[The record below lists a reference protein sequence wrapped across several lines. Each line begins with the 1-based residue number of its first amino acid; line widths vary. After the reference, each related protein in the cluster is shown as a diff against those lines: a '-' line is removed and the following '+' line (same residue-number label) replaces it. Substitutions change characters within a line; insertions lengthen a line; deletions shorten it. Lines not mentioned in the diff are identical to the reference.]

1 MDKHEKELQYFEKF
15 QQDFQAENFVE
26 VLTKCC
32 EVVDEMKKKA
42 KINLN

>member
-1 MDKHEKELQYFEKF
+1 MDNQEIQEFEKF

-32 EVVDEMKKKA
+32 EVLDKMKKKS
-42 KINLN
+42 KLCLN